1 MYIVKLFTF
10 NNKCVFT
17 INIRKNIL
25 SHKQDNDIDL
35 LSVISFII
43 AIFFEHND
51 LLFVIR
57 V

>member
-17 INIRKNIL
+17 INIRKNIQ

-43 AIFFEHND
+43 AIFFNTMTYYS
-51 LLFVIR
+51 
-57 V
+57 